1 MYDSLKL
8 LVVILPVVAA
18 GIVHSAAIRF
28 DWLPQL
34 TKRLDFGMCL
44 GGRPLLGAN
53 KTFRGPI
60 IMLVVSAAGAWAL
73 SFGLS
78 AAWLPQGFE
87 FMSQPEHAVWLGAVM
102 GLGYALGELPNSFV
116 KRRLGIAPGTRPHA
130 VPTGVSAAGDRE
142 PPGGRPSGIS
152 GKICYIADQVDSVLG
167 VIVLLWWIYAPP
179 AGVLLALLAAGSVVH
194 VVFDQCLY
202 ILGVKHRVA
211 QAETSL
217 PPLARTSTPQ
227 PKSSSFPKLHL

>member
-1 MYDSLKL
+1 MYDSLKV
-8 LVVILPVVAA
+8 LVVILPVILA

-28 DWLPQL
+28 DWLPRL
-34 TKRLDFGMCL
+34 AKRLDFGMCL

-78 AAWLPQGFE
+78 AAWLPQGFG
-87 FMSQPEHAVWLGAVM
+87 FMSQPERAIWLGAVM

-116 KRRLGIAPGTRPHA
+116 KRRMGIAPGTRPHA

-142 PPGGRPSGIS
+142 PPGDSTGGIS
-152 GKICYIADQVDSVLG
+152 GKFWYIADQVDSVLG
-167 VIVLLWWIYAPP
+167 VVVLLWWIYAPP
-179 AGVLLALLAAGSVVH
+179 AGELLALLAAGSLVH
-194 VVFDQCLY
+194 VVFDQRLY
-202 ILGVKHRVA
+202 GVGVKQRQPGA
-211 QAETSL
+211 AT
-217 PPLARTSTPQ
+217 LARTSSPQ
-227 PKSSSFPKLHL
+227 LQSSSFPKLRL